1 MLSNA
6 IREKL
11 NLVVDL
17 DDPILWAKTLQD
29 YAMYFENFM
38 PMVLENLVIT
48 QHRDS
53 LWYARLRNGAYQP

>member
-53 LWYARLRNGAYQP
+53 L

>member
-1 MLSNA
+1 MLHDA

-17 DDPILWAKTLQD
+17 DDPTFWAKTLQD
-29 YAMYFENFM
+29 CAIYFQKFM
-38 PMVLENLVIT
+38 PMVLENLVIA

-53 LWYARLRNGAYQP
+53 LQYVHLRNGAHQP

>member
-1 MLSNA
+1 MLPNA

-29 YAMYFENFM
+29 YAIYFQKIM
-38 PMVLENLVIT
+38 PMVLENLVI
-48 QHRDS
+48 
-53 LWYARLRNGAYQP
+53 A

>member
-1 MLSNA
+1 
-6 IREKL
+6 
-11 NLVVDL
+11 
-17 DDPILWAKTLQD
+17 
-29 YAMYFENFM
+29 MYFENFM

>member
-29 YAMYFENFM
+29 CAMYFQKFM
-38 PMVLENLVIT
+38 PMVLENLVIIA

-53 LWYARLRNGAYQP
+53 L

>member
-29 YAMYFENFM
+29 CAMYFQKNYANGFRN
-38 PMVLENLVIT
+38 PGNA

-53 LWYARLRNGAYQP
+53 L